1 MCRLSDWK
9 RWTELFIYTAK
20 FHGKEPQG
28 EQEHPTKHPGNI
40 ITLPKVQ
47 GHYRAFKTL
56 FELSHR
62 AAQSDL

>member
-56 FELSHR
+56 LELSHR
-62 AAQSDL
+62 AAKSDL